1 MSLSLPSTRAVW
13 LPLAVAVAI
22 ASPPD
27 RATAQPVPN
36 APLILQ
42 SIDGTIESIDM
53 RLGGVILKAR
63 DGKRHAWRLQPAV
76 LQEVARHKPGDWMWM
91 IYRQVGPSERA
102 VTALGFP
109 GPEQKPI
116 YLNATDSTVLL
127 RTGPFSEGACR
138 AVPREQTTDY
148 SLRAGDEMVDDAPCW
163 CCANRDR
170 QCELAN
176 RSHDEHGTGRIVLAR
191 CFP

>member
-1 MSLSLPSTRAVW
+1 MRKPLPSLRST
-13 LPLAVAVAI
+13 LLILAVALALG
-22 ASPPD
+22 SPAD
-27 RATAQPVPN
+27 RAAAQPVAN

-53 RLGGVILKAR
+53 QLGGVILKAR

-109 GPEQKPI
+109 GPEEKPI
-116 YLNATDSTVLL
+116 YLNATGSTVLL
-127 RTGPFSEGACR
+127 RTGPYTDGACR

-148 SLRAGDEMVDDAPCW
+148 NLRAGDEMVDAAPCW
-163 CCANRDR
+163 CCANRDK